1 MKYLIYGAGT
11 IGITYG
17 WLLSQNHEIDLLVK
31 PEHYEKLS
39 GGVVLS
45 VKDLRKKAS
54 SYENVT
60 FYPSCVTEVT
70 DHYDGILVTVN
81 RCQLAGVL
89 PRLSELAE
97 YTKYF
102 AFMQNN
108 WNIQAELEAYLSADQ
123 YLIAFPSSTGGGR
136 DEAGLKVILFD
147 EAVRLGGKCRAGL
160 GDIQTALNQS
170 GIRTVFDKNIFDW
183 MKVHYLQQS
192 VTAGAVLECGGYG
205 SFASDYQAVKKVVRA
220 FREGIGV
227 CRMQGVD
234 TNKTFPAGLFK
245 LPTFV
250 AAHIMQNMFL
260 EANTREMV
268 ENHMKKG
275 LPEWAAGYQEILNAG
290 TCCGLP
296 MTVWRS
302 YDEAVEKYCLEQTLK
317 C

>member
-31 PEHYEKLS
+31 PEHYEELS

-54 SYENVT
+54 SYESVT

-89 PRLSELAE
+89 PRLSELTE

-102 AFMQNN
+102 VFMQNN
-108 WNIQAELEAYLSADQ
+108 WNIQAEIEAYLSADQ

-147 EAVRLGGKCRAGL
+147 EAVRLGG
-160 GDIQTALNQS
+160 
-170 GIRTVFDKNIFDW
+170 
-183 MKVHYLQQS
+183 
-192 VTAGAVLECGGYG
+192 
-205 SFASDYQAVKKVVRA
+205 
-220 FREGIGV
+220 
-227 CRMQGVD
+227 
-234 TNKTFPAGLFK
+234 
-245 LPTFV
+245 
-250 AAHIMQNMFL
+250 
-260 EANTREMV
+260 
-268 ENHMKKG
+268 
-275 LPEWAAGYQEILNAG
+275 NAG
-290 TCCGLP
+290 PGLA
-296 MTVWRS
+296 TYR
-302 YDEAVEKYCLEQTLK
+302 QR
-317 C
+317 